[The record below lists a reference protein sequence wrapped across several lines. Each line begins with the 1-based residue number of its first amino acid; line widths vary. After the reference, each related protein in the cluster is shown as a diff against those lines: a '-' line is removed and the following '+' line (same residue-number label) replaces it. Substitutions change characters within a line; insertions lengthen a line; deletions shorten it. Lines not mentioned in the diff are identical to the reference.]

1 MKNTA
6 SSVRTYPQVK
16 IKIMGEA
23 SMETQI
29 QPQPPQVAP
38 ILRTAWTRYA
48 QLNDAS
54 LNRSR
59 AYLQMRRWIIIM
71 GILATMFA
79 ILVETYPANF
89 PAWGSVILKVFL
101 IVSPILGSILASVA
115 SKKFSNGDWLI
126 SRAGA
131 EEILKEIYMFRTI
144 LQNNPDR
151 RAWLEKRMVEIQ
163 RQVYRGMG
171 GEFILKPYEGQIPP
185 YYNPENPD
193 SDYGFDDMSG
203 DDYYRCRLSDQLTWH
218 IRRINR
224 NEAERTR
231 LLWFIY
237 IAAGASMALVGLD
250 GAVDGPFSL
259 WVAFTASLMAGFLA
273 WQELRN
279 MDEVIR
285 NYSKVIMELT
295 IVYDHWSNLDPE
307 ERTTVE
313 FNKMVKATEDVL
325 WGQNVEYIKSMQ
337 EALSDDSLEREA
349 SLVNRVIKESVESDQ
364 RFRQGLADAVVEQ
377 TQQSMAAADEKLTE
391 TFKSALGSLAEEA
404 SSELVQAELA
414 AMRDA
419 IQETMENIAER
430 FGISSSLK
438 AIEEEFAD
446 VEIGVN
452 TPPSVLNAMI
462 SRYPKTTD
470 AKG

>member
-1 MKNTA
+1 
-6 SSVRTYPQVK
+6 
-16 IKIMGEA
+16 
-23 SMETQI
+23 METQ
-29 QPQPPQVAP
+29 PQQATP
-38 ILRTAWTRYA
+38 ILITAWTRYA
-48 QLNDAS
+48 QFNDAS
-54 LNRSR
+54 LKRSK
-59 AYLQMRRWIIIM
+59 AYLRMRRWIIVT
-71 GILATMFA
+71 GILAVMFA

-89 PAWGSVILKVFL
+89 PVLGSFILKIFL
-101 IVSPILGSILASVA
+101 IVSPILGSILASVT
-115 SKKFSNGDWLI
+115 SKRFSNGDWLI

-144 LQNNPDR
+144 LQNTPDR
-151 RAWLEKRMVEIQ
+151 RAWLEKRMIEIQ

-185 YYNPENPD
+185 YYHPEYPN
-193 SDYGFDDMSG
+193 SDPGFDDISG
-203 DDYYRCRLSDQLTWH
+203 DEYYRYRLEDQLSWH
-218 IRRINR
+218 IKKINQ
-224 NEAERTR
+224 NEVERTR

-237 IAAGASMALVGLD
+237 ISAGASAFLVALD
-250 GAVDGPFSL
+250 GAVEGPFSL
-259 WVAFTASLMAGFLA
+259 WVAFTASLTAGFLA

-279 MDEVIR
+279 MDEIIR

-295 IVYDHWSNLDPE
+295 IVYDHWDNLEQE

-349 SLVNRVIKESVESDQ
+349 SLVNRVIKESVESNQ
-364 RFRQGLADAVVEQ
+364 RFKKAIEDAVVDQ
-377 TQQSMAAADEKLTE
+377 TQKSMVASEETLTE

-414 AMRDA
+414 AMREAVQDA
-419 IQETMENIAER
+419 AQNIAER
-430 FGISSSLK
+430 IGLSSSLK
-438 AIEEEFAD
+438 AIQAEFD
-446 VEIGVN
+446 GVEIDSN
-452 TPPSVLNAMI
+452 TPMSVLNDLM

>member
-1 MKNTA
+1 
-6 SSVRTYPQVK
+6 
-16 IKIMGEA
+16 
-23 SMETQI
+23 
-29 QPQPPQVAP
+29 
-38 ILRTAWTRYA
+38 
-48 QLNDAS
+48 
-54 LNRSR
+54 
-59 AYLQMRRWIIIM
+59 
-71 GILATMFA
+71 
-79 ILVETYPANF
+79 
-89 PAWGSVILKVFL
+89 
-101 IVSPILGSILASVA
+101 
-115 SKKFSNGDWLI
+115 
-126 SRAGA
+126 
-131 EEILKEIYMFRTI
+131 
-144 LQNNPDR
+144 
-151 RAWLEKRMVEIQ
+151 MVEIQ